1 MKWHDSCSC
10 HKKPSSQNIFSELFV
25 PIVEINSPYGYNI
38 KKLPIPQ
45 RRDFMIEQ
53 LIAEATECDFK
64 VALEIKK
71 PKSWLKSVSAFSNGI
86 GGTLFFGVSDDREP
100 IGLPDVQKDAEAISR
115 LIKERI
121 TPLPQFIL
129 KPLQEDGKNLLA
141 LEVSPGRSTPYYYK
155 ADGVMEAYIRVGNES
170 VIAPDYIVNELI
182 LKGTNQSFDT
192 LTTEAV
198 KKDYSFTLLEATYLE
213 RTGLRFEPSDYVSF
227 GLADKNGFL
236 TNAGKLMTDQHT
248 VYNSRMFCTRWNGL
262 EKGSIF
268 DDALDDKE
276 YEGNLIYLLK
286 SGSEFIRNNSKV
298 RFVKEAQY
306 RVDKPD
312 YAERAVTEALVNALI
327 HRDYIVLGS
336 EVHIDMF
343 DDRVEI
349 TSPGGMFGGG
359 SIQEYD
365 IYSIRSMRRNPV
377 IADLFHRM
385 KYMERRGSGL
395 RKIVSETEKLP
406 GYTEAY
412 KPEFSSTAT
421 DFRVILKNV
430 NYHHGPSIIETTHD
444 KTYDATHD
452 ATHDKILAF
461 CIEPHSKLEIAEH
474 CGYKNTKN
482 FTQKYL
488 RPLLNNGTLKMTLP
502 DKPKSKH
509 QKYITVRSE

>member
-1 MKWHDSCSC
+1 
-10 HKKPSSQNIFSELFV
+10 
-25 PIVEINSPYGYNI
+25 
-38 KKLPIPQ
+38 
-45 RRDFMIEQ
+45 MIEQ

-64 VALEIKK
+64 VALETKK
-71 PKSWLKSVSAFSNGI
+71 PKSWLKSVSSFSNGI
-86 GGTLFFGVSDDREP
+86 GGTLFFGISDDRKP
-100 IGLPDVQKDAEAISR
+100 ISLSDVQKDAEAISR

-141 LEVSPGRSTPYYYK
+141 LEVSPGRGTPYYYK

-192 LTTEAV
+192 LTTDAV

-227 GLADKNGFL
+227 GLTDKNGLL

-276 YEGNLIYLLK
+276 Y
-286 SGSEFIRNNSKV
+286 
-298 RFVKEAQY
+298 
-306 RVDKPD
+306 
-312 YAERAVTEALVNALI
+312 
-327 HRDYIVLGS
+327 
-336 EVHIDMF
+336 
-343 DDRVEI
+343 
-349 TSPGGMFGGG
+349 
-359 SIQEYD
+359 D

-395 RKIVSETEKLP
+395 RKIVSETKKLP
-406 GYTEAY
+406 GYTAAY

-430 NYHHGPSIIETTHD
+430 NYNMCGASV
-444 KTYDATHD
+444 HD
-452 ATHDKILAF
+452 AAHDTSVISKQNLLLEF
-461 CIEPHSKLEIAEH
+461 CADPKSRDEMQAYIDVSSRSHFSKYYLKPLLSSGKLEMM
-474 CGYKNTKN
+474 
-482 FTQKYL
+482 F
-488 RPLLNNGTLKMTLP
+488 P
-502 DKPKSKH
+502 DKPKSKN
-509 QKYITVRSE
+509 QKYTTVHSK